1 MGFIKKNGQ
10 KKAEAEPAEKQEYS
24 FPEDAELKA
33 CRYCQ
38 TMIPKTARICPNCR
52 KRLKKNWLGIFLCI
66 CLLAACAAGAC
77 YYITVYSVTRPVSG
91 SVEVVQSEEA
101 VQDVA
106 EERKPEE
113 KIAAENEQT
122 AGSETVEENAAGT
135 DGTGTDAAVQIEN
148 LPEIP
153 AALGGPVDSE
163 TKKND
168 GLMANIETEEEAEKK
183 AESGKDGELEKESEP
198 EKDGEAESS
207 SEREKDGEAENGS
220 EPEKDGEAENG
231 SEPEKDGGAESGS
244 GLEKGNESGKDDK
257 TMTER
262 GAESEDAAEEKDRA
276 GMMADGGVDDEAD
289 TESESGDNL
298 ADGTVKITDMSEY
311 TEEEFRD
318 ICKRVD
324 YKKLLRRQ
332 ELYLDTAVT
341 EELTVMEQVDG
352 GLFDE
357 NLYYLCKKEDEQGI
371 TRYYIIR
378 DDRGEDAE
386 PILEGD
392 VLRVYGQ
399 LFGSCKLP
407 GYLNRTQPV
416 VPALTMAYY
425 DLLEE

>member
-113 KIAAENEQT
+113 GIAEGNEQT

-153 AALGGPVDSE
+153 AALGGPADSE
-163 TKKND
+163 TEKND
-168 GLMANIETEEEAEKK
+168 GLMADIETEEEAEKK
-183 AESGKDGELEKESEP
+183 AESGKDGELEK
-198 EKDGEAESS
+198 D
-207 SEREKDGEAENGS
+207 S

>member
-1 MGFIKKNGQ
+1 MGFIKRNDQRKEETD
-10 KKAEAEPAEKQEYS
+10 AAEKKEYP

-66 CLLAACAAGAC
+66 CLLAACAAGV
-77 YYITVYSVTRPVSG
+77 YYYAVVYSVTG

-101 VQDVA
+101 VQDA
-106 EERKPEE
+106 EAERMPKEG
-113 KIAAENEQT
+113 IAAENEPA
-122 AGSETVEENAAGT
+122 AGGESIEENMTGIDGAET
-135 DGTGTDAAVQIEN
+135 DTAVQIEN

-153 AALGGPVDSE
+153 TALGGPADSE
-163 TKKND
+163 TEKND
-168 GLMANIETEEEAEKK
+168 GLMADIETEEEAEMK
-183 AESGKDGELEKESEP
+183 AESGKGGEPEKESEP
-198 EKDGEAESS
+198 ERDGEAES
-207 SEREKDGEAENGS
+207 GS
-220 EPEKDGEAENG
+220 EPEKDGEAWNG

-244 GLEKGNESGKDDK
+244 GLEKDGEAESSFGLEKGNESGKDDK

-262 GAESEDAAEEKDRA
+262 GAESEEAAEEKDRA
-276 GMMADGGVDDEAD
+276 GMMADNGVDDELD
-289 TESESGDNL
+289 TESESGENL
-298 ADGTVKITDMSEY
+298 TDGTVKITDMSEY

-332 ELYLDTAVT
+332 ELYLNAAVT
-341 EELTVMEQVDG
+341 EELTVIEQVDG

-357 NLYYLCKKEDEQGI
+357 NIYYLCEKEDEQGI

-407 GYLNRTQPV
+407 GYLNRTRPV
-416 VPALTMAYY
+416 VPALTMKYY

>member
-113 KIAAENEQT
+113 GIAEGNEQT

-153 AALGGPVDSE
+153 AALGGPADSE
-163 TKKND
+163 TEKND
-168 GLMANIETEEEAEKK
+168 GLMADIETEEEAEKK
-183 AESGKDGELEKESEP
+183 AESGKDGELEKDSEP
-198 EKDGEAESS
+198 EKDGEAE
-207 SEREKDGEAENGS
+207 NGS
-220 EPEKDGEAENG
+220 GRETDGEAENG

>member
-1 MGFIKKNGQ
+1 MGFIKRNDQ
-10 KKAEAEPAEKQEYS
+10 KKEEADSAEKKEYS

-52 KRLKKNWLGIFLCI
+52 KRLKKNRLGIFLWI
-66 CLLAACAAGAC
+66 CLLAACAAGV
-77 YYITVYSVTRPVSG
+77 YYYAAVYSVTRPVSG
-91 SVEVVQSEEA
+91 NVEVVQSGEA

-113 KIAAENEQT
+113 GIAEGNEQT
-122 AGSETVEENAAGT
+122 AGSEAVEENAAGT

-163 TKKND
+163 TEKND

-183 AESGKDGELEKESEP
+183 AESGKDGELEKDSEP
-198 EKDGEAESS
+198 EKDGEAESGA
-207 SEREKDGEAENGS
+207 ERET
-220 EPEKDGEAENG
+220 DGEAENG

-244 GLEKGNESGKDDK
+244 GLEKDGEAESSSGLEKGNESGKDDK
-257 TMTER
+257 TMTGR
-262 GAESEDAAEEKDRA
+262 GTESEEAAEEKDRA
-276 GMMADGGVDDEAD
+276 GMMADGGVDDESD

-318 ICKRVD
+318 ICERVD

-416 VPALTMAYY
+416 VPALTMVYY

>member
-113 KIAAENEQT
+113 GIAEGNEQT

-153 AALGGPVDSE
+153 AALGGPADSE
-163 TKKND
+163 TEKND
-168 GLMANIETEEEAEKK
+168 GLMADIETEEEAEKK
-183 AESGKDGELEKESEP
+183 AESGKDGELEKDSEP
-198 EKDGEAESS
+198 EKDGEAENGSG
-207 SEREKDGEAENGS
+207 RETDGEAENGS
-220 EPEKDGEAENG
+220 EPEKDGE
-231 SEPEKDGGAESGS
+231 AESGS

>member
-113 KIAAENEQT
+113 GIAEGNEQT

-153 AALGGPVDSE
+153 AALGGPADSE
-163 TKKND
+163 TEKND
-168 GLMANIETEEEAEKK
+168 GLMADIETEEEAEKK
-183 AESGKDGELEKESEP
+183 AESGKDGELEKDSEP
-198 EKDGEAESS
+198 EKDGEAE
-207 SEREKDGEAENGS
+207 NGS
-220 EPEKDGEAENG
+220 GRETDGEAENG

-318 ICKRVD
+318 SCKRVD

-332 ELYLDTAVT
+332 ELYLNAAVT
-341 EELTVMEQVDG
+341 EELTVIEQVDG

-357 NLYYLCKKEDEQGI
+357 NLYYLCKREDEQGI

-378 DDRGEDAE
+378 DDRGEGAE

-416 VPALTMAYY
+416 VPALTMIYY

>member
-1 MGFIKKNGQ
+1 MGFIKRNDQRKEETD
-10 KKAEAEPAEKQEYS
+10 AAEKKEYP

-66 CLLAACAAGAC
+66 CLLAACAAGV
-77 YYITVYSVTRPVSG
+77 YYYAVVYSVTG

-113 KIAAENEQT
+113 GIAEGNEQT

-153 AALGGPVDSE
+153 AALGGPADSE
-163 TKKND
+163 TEKND
-168 GLMANIETEEEAEKK
+168 GLMADIETEEEAEKK
-183 AESGKDGELEKESEP
+183 AESGKDSEP
-198 EKDGEAESS
+198 EKDGEAE
-207 SEREKDGEAENGS
+207 NGS
-220 EPEKDGEAENG
+220 GRETDGEAENG

-276 GMMADGGVDDEAD
+276 GMMAAGGVDDEAD

-416 VPALTMAYY
+416 VPALTMVYY